1 MIRDL
6 AFIVPEDVEI
16 ALPSKS
22 AGLFYVCFEG
32 GISTRLY
39 LKLLRLS
46 QKWED
51 LSGVESI
58 EAVKEIAL
66 TIIRE
71 DKRHRNMTADEV
83 DEAVSGFSTL
93 RELVAAVYK
102 MIPDML
108 NADGLEMPDFRAV
121 DGGVTAAAAEDDDHE
136 MMADIAFVMRQTAH
150 TLQDILDMPY
160 LTFASLLR
168 SLVIAE
174 AGKNPEYREA
184 IEKQQRIQ
192 QLKNGK
198 NRHTRLD
205 LEGLK
210 RFGANL

>member
-6 AFIVPEDVEI
+6 AFIVPDDLTI
-16 ALPSKS
+16 ALPSK
-22 AGLFYVCFEG
+22 AEGRFFVCLEG

-39 LKLLRLS
+39 LKLLMLS

-51 LSGVESI
+51 LSSIESI

-71 DKRHRNMTADEV
+71 DRRHKDITAAEV
-83 DEAVSGFSTL
+83 DEAISGFHAL
-93 RELVAAVYK
+93 RELVTAVYG

-108 NADGLEMPDFRAV
+108 NQSGLEMPDLSAV
-121 DGGVTAAAAEDDDHE
+121 DGGVSNEASDSDHE
-136 MMADIAFVMRQTAH
+136 MMQDIAFVMRQTSQ
-150 TLQDILDMPY
+150 TLKDILDMPY
-160 LTFASLLR
+160 VTFAALLR

-174 AGKNPEYREA
+174 AMKNPDYREA
-184 IEKQQRIQ
+184 IEKQQRVQ

-198 NRHTRLD
+198 TRHTRLD

>member
-83 DEAVSGFSTL
+83 DEAVSGFSAL

>member
-6 AFIVPEDVEI
+6 SFIVPEDVEI

-22 AGLFYVCFEG
+22 AGRFFVCLEG

-46 QKWED
+46 QKWEN
-51 LSGVESI
+51 LSGIESI

-71 DKRHRNMTADEV
+71 DKRHRDMTAADV
-83 DEAVSGFSTL
+83 DEAISSFAAL
-93 RELVAAVYK
+93 RELVASVYR
-102 MIPDML
+102 MIPEML
-108 NADGLEMPDFRAV
+108 NMDGLEMPDFHAV
-121 DGGVTAAAAEDDDHE
+121 DGSGGIAAADDDHE
-136 MMADIAFVMRQTAH
+136 IMADIAFVMRLTSH

-160 LTFASLLR
+160 LTFAALLR

-174 AGKNPEYREA
+174 ASKDPDYREA
-184 IEKQQRIQ
+184 IEKQQRDR

-198 NRHTRLD
+198 NRHTSLD